1 MPRTVT
7 RARSLPEPLSAFSP
21 AAGET
26 IDFALKTTLSSSY
39 RELPRLRDWIDHL
52 AEYAGMAP
60 ADRFELRLAAM
71 EIFIHIIQEAY
82 EGEESGIVKATMLI
96 RGSEIRLV
104 LRDFGRRPYSLSDE
118 GWGVPSARGSH
129 LFLIRRLVDEVKF
142 HTSLPRGK
150 AIEVLKRCSVLQ
162 APRSEPAASAT
173 TTPALPAPP
182 SAAEESTAERIPAA
196 GRRRPR
202 VTRPSADS

>member
-7 RARSLPEPLSAFSP
+7 RAKSLPEPLSAFSP
-21 AAGET
+21 AAGEA

-39 RELPRLRDWIDHL
+39 RELPRLREWIDQL

-104 LRDFGRRPYSLSDE
+104 LRDFGRRPYNLSDE
-118 GWGVPSARGSH
+118 GWSVPAARGSQ

-150 AIEVLKRCSVLQ
+150 AIEVLKRCTMLTGARPQPVLPETS
-162 APRSEPAASAT
+162 ATPPPAPAATFEA
-173 TTPALPAPP
+173 APG
-182 SAAEESTAERIPAA
+182 ERIAPS
-196 GRRRPR
+196 GKRRPR
-202 VTRPSADS
+202 APRPSAEA